1 MASGTLVR
9 PRTTVRTTQSRQRR
23 TGKYLFGYAF
33 IAPAAVVYLIFVLY
47 PLARSAYLS
56 FTEWDGAAAPEFT
69 GLANWRRLF
78 GDDLFWKALGHNAIW
93 VVLGTAAAMTI
104 SLLLA
109 TLVWNRPHG
118 FTVFRTVYFM
128 PQILPVIIV
137 GIVWSWIY
145 NPSFGILN
153 RVLDGIGLDS
163 WSRGWL
169 GDPSFALY
177 AVLLAAVWSSVGLAF
192 VIFSAALQNV
202 DIELLDAAKVDGANA
217 WERVRHVVIP
227 QLTNAVTLVAVLLL
241 VHGFQAFDL
250 VWVMTRGGPDNSTEL
265 LATYTYKKAFMENE
279 AGYAATLS
287 LVLTVISLAVAVA
300 TVRARERETL

>member
-9 PRTTVRTTQSRQRR
+9 SRPAARSTQARQRR
-23 TGKYLFGYAF
+23 SGRYLFGYAF
-33 IAPAAVVYLIFVLY
+33 LAPAALVYLIFVLY
-47 PLARSAYLS
+47 PLLRSVYLS
-56 FTEWDGAAAPEFT
+56 FTEWDGAAAPDFT
-69 GLANWRRLF
+69 GLANWRRLV
-78 GDDLFWKALGHNAIW
+78 GDDLFWKALGHNAVW

-109 TLVWNRPHG
+109 TLVWNRPRG
-118 FTVFRTVYFM
+118 FTAFRTVYFM

-137 GIVWSWIY
+137 GIVWSWVY

-153 RVLDGIGLDS
+153 RVLDSIGLDS

-177 AVLLAAVWSSVGLAF
+177 AVLVAAVWSSVGLAF

-202 DIELLDAAKVDGANA
+202 EIELLDAAKVDGANA

-250 VWVMTRGGPDNSTEL
+250 VWVMTRGGPVNSTEL

-287 LVLTVISLAVAVA
+287 VVLTVISLVVAVA
-300 TVRARERETL
+300 TVKVRERETL